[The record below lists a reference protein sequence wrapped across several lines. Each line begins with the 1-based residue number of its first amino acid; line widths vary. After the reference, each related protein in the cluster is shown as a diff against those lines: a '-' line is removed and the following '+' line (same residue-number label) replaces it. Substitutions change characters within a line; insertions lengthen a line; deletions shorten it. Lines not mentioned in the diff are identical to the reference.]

1 MIKAALFDLD
11 GVVLDTERQYTKF
24 WGGQMRRYHPEI
36 PGLEHKIKGMTLHQI
51 FDAYFFD
58 QPERRE
64 AITRA
69 LDDFERAMTFS
80 YIPGFEAFVAQLKN
94 LDIRT
99 ALVTS
104 SNLSKMKSVY
114 KKLPELP
121 RHFDR
126 ILTSEDFARS
136 KPHPDCYLRAAAAFG
151 AEPGDCVGF
160 EDSLNGLRAVRAAGL
175 YAVALT
181 TTNGRDVVRPLSDRV
196 VDDFTQLDAN
206 ELSRAASRQP

>member
-51 FDAYFFD
+51 FDAYFFG
-58 QPERRE
+58 QPGRRE

-80 YIPGFEAFVAQLKN
+80 YIPGFEAFVAQLKS
-94 LDIRT
+94 LGICT

-114 KKLPELP
+114 TKLPELP

-160 EDSLNGLRAVRAAGL
+160 EDSVNGLRAVRAAGL

-196 VDDFTQLDAN
+196 VDDFTQLNVN
-206 ELSRAASRQP
+206 ELLHAACRQP

>member
-36 PGLEHKIKGMTLHQI
+36 PGLEHKIKGMTLDQV
-51 FDAYFFD
+51 FDAYFYG

-64 AITRA
+64 AITHA
-69 LDDFERAMTFS
+69 LDDFERTMTFS

-99 ALVTS
+99 AVVTS

-121 RHFDR
+121 HHFDR

-136 KPHPDCYLRAAAAFG
+136 KPHPDCYLRAAATFG
-151 AEPGDCVGF
+151 AEPSACVGF
-160 EDSLNGLRAVRAAGL
+160 EDSVNGLKAVRAAGM

-181 TTNGRDVVRPLSDRV
+181 TTNGRDVVQPLSDRV
-196 VDDFTQLDAN
+196 VDDFTQLNVN
-206 ELSRAASRQP
+206 ELLHAACCQP